1 VKSDLEKMNK
11 RRMPMEDG
19 RRHIIFYT
27 FGDNESEESNR
38 PPLDTET
45 QRKPEKS
52 KEK

>member
-1 VKSDLEKMNK
+1 MKSDLEKMNK
-11 RRMPMEDG
+11 RRVLMEDG

-38 PPLDTET
+38 QPRATET
-45 QRKPEKS
+45 QRKQEKS